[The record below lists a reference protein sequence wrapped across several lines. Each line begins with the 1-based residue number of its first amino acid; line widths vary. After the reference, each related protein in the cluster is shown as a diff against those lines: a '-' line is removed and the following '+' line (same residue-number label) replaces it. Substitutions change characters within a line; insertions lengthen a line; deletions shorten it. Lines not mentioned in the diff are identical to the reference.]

1 MVTIFPFSSCFLL
14 VPPRLTHRFAWISTL
29 IAPSGDFG
37 AQIGFHIAA
46 FRGTVDLAK
55 TRKKHGKK
63 LEHDGFFLKKT
74 GQKETQNTCFT
85 SYTSFN
91 ISVNVQRT
99 YPYWIR
105 PSIHVV
111 HRRWSFQL
119 RIGDFC
125 LMELQVVRWFPH
137 KPHANRVCKNGH
149 TRLKHL
155 TTKRYKTPQNT
166 TKICENPLLPASL
179 SWAVHPQCS
188 AGQWP
193 QCAPGACARHTTG
206 PPLLP
211 RWASLNWHQDVFE
224 FVKPGTFQNSWNVWK
239 IQPFKWMKCG
249 LFDFKRV
256 RQEPNWNWSG
266 VQIFL
271 HVLQPKNRS
280 TCIGQHELQTTLD
293 WLITVRK
300 NTYRR
305 TIQCDAITQTK
316 LDRRLDAASAKTS
329 RFSSPKRSS
338 NERAPLSPLQEE
350 QRKKQR
356 ADSIKKHDGHLQ
368 LHTTLF
374 YFMPACTN
382 LGSGWF
388 PEHSL
393 PVLGPAPPFARLS
406 RAPAIPA
413 LRAQTN
419 HARDSTTTPRW
430 AEQNAV
436 TQGNATTNAHNAN
449 ANQCGLYS
457 AFPEVHILA
466 QRPWQNHRHRPLN
479 LAATILSA
487 LIVSNSCTG

>member
-1 MVTIFPFSSCFLL
+1 M
-14 VPPRLTHRFAWISTL
+14 
-29 IAPSGDFG
+29 DF
-37 AQIGFHIAA
+37 FW
-46 FRGTVDLAK
+46 
-55 TRKKHGKK
+55 KK
-63 LEHDGFFLKKT
+63 LDKKK
-74 GQKETQNTCFT
+74 QK
-85 SYTSFN
+85 
-91 ISVNVQRT
+91 
-99 YPYWIR
+99 
-105 PSIHVV
+105 IHVSLLIRLSISRSTSKERI
-111 HRRWSFQL
+111 HIEFAQASMSFTVGE
-119 RIGDFC
+119 IFNSGSMTFASWNCKFC
-125 LMELQVVRWFPH
+125 NLFPH
-137 KPHANRVCKNGH
+137 KPHANRVCKSGR
-149 TRLKHL
+149 TRLKSL
-155 TTKRYKTPQNT
+155 TTKTYKTPQNT

-224 FVKPGTFQNSWNVWK
+224 FVKPGTFQNSWMNCV
-239 IQPFKWMKCG
+239 

-280 TCIGQHELQTTLD
+280 TCIGQHEMQTTLD

-305 TIQCDAITQTK
+305 TIQRDAIAQTK

-338 NERAPLSPLQEE
+338 NERGPLSPLQEE

-356 ADSIKKHDGHLQ
+356 ADSIKKHNGHLQ

-393 PVLGPAPPFARLS
+393 PVLGPAPPFARLLS

-449 ANQCGLYS
+449 ANQCLYS

-466 QRPWQNHRHRPLN
+466 RRPWQNHRHRPLN

>member
-1 MVTIFPFSSCFLL
+1 M
-14 VPPRLTHRFAWISTL
+14 
-29 IAPSGDFG
+29 DF
-37 AQIGFHIAA
+37 FW
-46 FRGTVDLAK
+46 
-55 TRKKHGKK
+55 KK
-63 LEHDGFFLKKT
+63 LDKKK
-74 GQKETQNTCFT
+74 QKIHFSLLIRLSISRSTSKERIHIEFAQASMSFT
-85 SYTSFN
+85 VGEVFN
-91 ISVNVQRT
+91 SGSVT
-99 YPYWIR
+99 FA
-105 PSIHVV
+105 S
-111 HRRWSFQL
+111 
-119 RIGDFC
+119 
-125 LMELQVVRWFPH
+125 LQVLRWFPH

-155 TTKRYKTPQNT
+155 KTKRYKTPQEKPQKSVKTPWSLRLWAGQFIPSVALGNGH
-166 TKICENPLLPASL
+166 NALPALAQGTQLGLRFFHGGPRWTDTKMFSSL
-179 SWAVHPQCS
+179 SNL
-188 AGQWP
+188 
-193 QCAPGACARHTTG
+193 APSKIHEM
-206 PPLLP
+206 
-211 RWASLNWHQDVFE
+211 FE
-224 FVKPGTFQNSWNVWK
+224 KSTLSNEWNVSFL
-239 IQPFKWMKCG
+239 ISNVSGRNRIEIDLGFK
-249 LFDFKRV
+249 F
-256 RQEPNWNWSG
+256 
-266 VQIFL
+266 FL

-280 TCIGQHELQTTLD
+280 TCIGQHELQTTLN

-305 TIQCDAITQTK
+305 TIQRDAIAQTK

-329 RFSSPKRSS
+329 RVSSPKRSS
-338 NERAPLSPLQEE
+338 NERGPLSPLQEE

-374 YFMPACTN
+374 YFMPARTN

-393 PVLGPAPPFARLS
+393 PVLGPAPPFARLLS

-449 ANQCGLYS
+449 ANQCLYS

-466 QRPWQNHRHRPLN
+466 RRPWQNHRHRLLN